1 MKLGLPHKI
10 SDSGSDSRVRSYVS
24 PRTRVS
30 RSQIHGQGMFASQP
44 IRSGEIVCIK
54 GGHILRKSEI
64 YSSGSINSYLP
75 LDDEFYLGARNEDEE
90 PLVKLVI
97 NHSCSPN
104 CGMRGEITIVAM
116 RDIQVDEEL
125 TIDYAMVD
133 NEDYEFVC
141 NCGTDACRGRV
152 SGFDWRKPHL
162 QRTYGKF
169 FARYLRDKFSDPGH

>member
-1 MKLGLPHKI
+1 
-10 SDSGSDSRVRSYVS
+10 
-24 PRTRVS
+24 
-30 RSQIHGQGMFASQP
+30 MFASQS

-54 GGHILRKSEI
+54 GGHILRRSEI

-75 LDDEFYLGARNEDEE
+75 LDDEFYLGAINEDEE

-125 TIDYAMVD
+125 TIDYAEVP
-133 NEDYEFVC
+133 EAETAKSLL
-141 NCGTDACRGRV
+141 GWHV
-152 SGFDWRKPHL
+152 SQQSQCSVL
-162 QRTYGKF
+162 ST
-169 FARYLRDKFSDPGH
+169 LRMHVWNGL